1 MITLADTLP
10 PLALLAAV
18 AALGMQARA
27 IAALRASIE
36 ELKEAKRP
44 APPPRTGRPSAP
56 TFGGLYEARPSPVS
70 QLGEIPGGAPLAA
83 AGLLGFAGLVLGLL
97 GSGPAPAPAV
107 EGAPVAG
114 LRHTVDSLT
123 SEVRTM
129 QDSLRLLHSASAAAT
144 AARPAQVRRETQRAA
159 ILPPPPSILPA
170 PVLSPIGGVTP

>member
-18 AALGMQARA
+18 AALGLQARA

-56 TFGGLYEARPSPVS
+56 TFGGLYAARPSPVS
-70 QLGEIPGGAPLAA
+70 RLGEIPGGAPLAA

-97 GSGPAPAPAV
+97 GSGAATTPAAD
-107 EGAPVAG
+107 GAPVAG
-114 LRHTVDSLT
+114 LRQTVDSLT
-123 SEVRTM
+123 SEVRTI
-129 QDSLRLLHSASAAAT
+129 QDSLRLLRSAPATVT
-144 AARPAQVRRETQRAA
+144 AARPAPVRRETQRAA
-159 ILPPPPSILPA
+159 IVPPPPAILPA

>member
-27 IAALRASIE
+27 IAALRESIE

-70 QLGEIPGGAPLAA
+70 QLAEIPGGAPLAV
-83 AGLLGFAGLVLGLL
+83 AGLLGFAGLILGLL

-114 LRHTVDSLT
+114 LRQTVDSLT

-129 QDSLRLLHSASAAAT
+129 QDSLRLLRSAPAPVT
-144 AARPAQVRRETQRAA
+144 AARPAPVRRETQRAA
-159 ILPPPPSILPA
+159 LVPPPPAILPA
-170 PVLSPIGGVTP
+170 PVLNPIGNVTP